1 MALYAVI
8 IAGGRGKRFWPQ
20 SRIKNPKYFLKLPG
34 QKRTLLQQAVFR
46 LRGLVQRKNI
56 IVVTNKLQSAGVKKQ
71 LPQTGKRNIIAEP
84 LSRNTAAA
92 VGLAASIINRKD
104 PDGIMIVLPADQLMK
119 DESKLRGVLRT
130 AVGLVKTKDAL
141 VTIGVKP
148 TFPATGFGYIKAGKR
163 FKGNIFKADKFIEK
177 PDLKK
182 AKTLIRAKN
191 YSWNSGIFIWKVPT
205 ILKEI
210 KRYMPKLAKGLKS
223 VKSRTDLNKWY
234 GKFPDISIDYG
245 VMEKSKKTYVIKAAL
260 KWYDIGSWK
269 SLYDIIKADQ
279 EGNIVLGAH
288 LGVDTK
294 GSIIIS
300 NKKHLVGTAGL
311 KDIVVI
317 HTDDATLVCS
327 KESSELVKRLVDK
340 IEKKRLRN
348 FL

>member
-177 PDLKK
+177 PNSKK
-182 AKTLIRAKN
+182 AGGFVRSKK
-191 YSWNSGIFIWKVPT
+191 YFWNSGIFIWKASA
-205 ILKEI
+205 ILNEL
-210 KRYMPKLAKGLKS
+210 KRHTPAIGRNLGLG
-223 VKSRTDLNKWY
+223 DLNKRY
-234 GKFPDISIDYG
+234 RRFPDISIDYA
-245 VMEKSKKTYVIKAAL
+245 VLEKSKKVYVIKAAF
-260 KWYDIGSWK
+260 KWHDIGSWK
-269 SLYDIIKADQ
+269 SLHEIIKADKK
-279 EGNIVLGAH
+279 GNIVMGAH
-288 LGVDTK
+288 VGIDTK
-294 GSIIIS
+294 NSIIIS
-300 NKKHLVGTAGL
+300 NKKHLVATAGL
-311 KDIVVI
+311 KDIIVI

-327 KESSELVKRLVDK
+327 KESPELVKRLVDK